1 MQAYFENSD
10 YKILSKVVGT
20 SQVVVYQGV
29 ILFEQYY
36 TNKFHGHKGESVSEA
51 VARDWIRV
59 EIIAYYC
66 YIISAIFYIAYI

>member
-10 YKILSKVVGT
+10 YKILSKVIGT

-36 TNKFHGHKGESVSEA
+36 TNKFRGHEGETVSEA

-59 EIIAYYC
+59 EIVAYYL
-66 YIISAIFYIAYI
+66 YICSAIIYIAYV